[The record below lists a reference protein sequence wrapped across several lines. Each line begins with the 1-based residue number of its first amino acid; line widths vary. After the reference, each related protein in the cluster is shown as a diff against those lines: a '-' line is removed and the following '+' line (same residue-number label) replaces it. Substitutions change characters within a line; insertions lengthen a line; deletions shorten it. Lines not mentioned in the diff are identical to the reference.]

1 MYSVWN
7 NYRFKRG
14 CCIISPIF
22 PRNHYSCLGM
32 SSEIVFI
39 KGKLNAAE
47 YQELLHDELLPFI
60 TEIGD
65 QKTIFHEDNA
75 PIHTAAIIETWFQDF
90 GIEFRQSRRG

>member
-1 MYSVWN
+1 
-7 NYRFKRG
+7 
-14 CCIISPIF
+14 
-22 PRNHYSCLGM
+22 M

-39 KGKLNAAE
+39 KGKLNAVE
-47 YQELLHDELLPFI
+47 YRELLHDELLPFI